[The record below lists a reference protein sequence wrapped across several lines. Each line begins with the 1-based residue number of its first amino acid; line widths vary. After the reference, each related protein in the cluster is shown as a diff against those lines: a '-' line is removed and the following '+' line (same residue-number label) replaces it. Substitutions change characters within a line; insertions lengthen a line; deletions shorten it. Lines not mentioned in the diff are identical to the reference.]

1 MEKFLMSYYLS
12 ARQKRFVTKLH
23 KSGVARGEWP
33 TWLLICIVYSSWLLL
48 VLQYERLGAL
58 VTLPL
63 LALVS
68 GLYMSL
74 QHELI
79 HGHPTRWPM
88 INALIGTPPL
98 AIWFP
103 FALYR
108 DSHLKHHEEDSLT
121 VPGVDP
127 ESRYVTHQQ
136 WQEAG
141 VLRRLML
148 RAEKTLLVRLILG
161 PLRVIVELAMR
172 KVPRL
177 LRGEA
182 EAWKRW
188 GPHLALCGFLLGALQ
203 YYCGIPAWL
212 YLLAVAY
219 PALSLSMLRSFHEHR
234 PAVEPAQRCV
244 INEASWP
251 LRLLF
256 LNNNL
261 HLVHHDLPGLPW
273 YLLPRVYRANRRAY
287 RRRSG
292 DFVFDGYVPLLQ
304 RYGVTPID
312 EPQHPFVVG
321 GRHE

>member
-1 MEKFLMSYYLS
+1 MNHYLS
-12 ARQKRFVTKLH
+12 ARQKRFVSKLH

-33 TWLLICIVYSSWLLL
+33 TWLLIGIVYCSWLLL
-48 VLQYERLGAL
+48 VLHYEQLGAL

-63 LALVS
+63 LALVG

-98 AIWFP
+98 TIWFP

-141 VLRRLML
+141 FLRRLMW

-188 GPHLALCGFLLGALQ
+188 GPHLALCGILLGALQ

-234 PAVEPAQRCV
+234 PALEPAQRCV

-251 LRLLF
+251 FRLLF

-273 YLLPRVYRANRRAY
+273 YLLPRVYRASRRAY

-292 DFVFDGYVPLLQ
+292 DFVFDGYVPLLN

-312 EPQHPFVVG
+312 EPQHPFVAG
-321 GRHE
+321 GPHE